1 MMRNPIPKLFTTVHT
16 VQRRCDLNWL
26 IEEMEGRRSEEVEKA
41 EAEREGDRGG
51 GERDSRQRE
60 LLSFNQ

>member
-1 MMRNPIPKLFTTVHT
+1 MGLIVDLHPPDFENG
-16 VQRRCDLNWL
+16 QRRCDLNWL